1 MAWTTVWFLIALGL
15 IAALGRA
22 HAGAALARRLP
33 VLLIG
38 VGLAWYFL
46 LPGAALGFALFV
58 IGAVAFGW
66 QHRREPA

>member
-1 MAWTTVWFLIALGL
+1 M

-22 HAGAALARRLP
+22 HAWATLTRRLP

-46 LPGAALGFALFV
+46 LPAAYVGFALFV
-58 IGAVAFGW
+58 IGALGFGW
-66 QHRREPA
+66 QHRRATT